1 MPKLVQ
7 HILEENVAHVIDEL
21 FVHHTEVRRNDGNGS
36 V

>member
-7 HILEENVAHVIDEL
+7 HILEEDKAHVIDEL
-21 FVHHTEVRRNDGNGS
+21 FIHHAEVRCNDGNGS

>member
-7 HILEENVAHVIDEL
+7 HILEEDKAHVIDKL
-21 FVHHTEVRRNDGNGS
+21 FVHHTEVRRDDSNGS